1 MISKTPSAKS
11 AANAAQRENQS
22 CPSLCAF
29 ILKTHLVIPSLFYGL
44 ELLEF
49 VRLIFQTQDPGV
61 QF

>member
-1 MISKTPSAKS
+1 MISKNPSAIS
-11 AANAAQRENQS
+11 AANAAERENQS
-22 CPSLCAF
+22 RSSLCAF
-29 ILKTHLVIPSLFYGL
+29 ILKTHLVFPSVFYGL